1 MLEADIVGI
10 GKWLNSRR
18 LSGYLIDFFFFF
30 SYIRNSCY
38 RANDGIPLAPFAK
51 GEGVIGRMGLRPHPG
66 PLLEEREVDSS
77 GETLLTPS
85 DLRFQRKK

>member
-18 LSGYLIDFFFFF
+18 LSGYSIDFFFFF

-38 RANDGIPLAPFAK
+38 RANDGIPMAPN
-51 GEGVIGRMGLRPHPG
+51 PPS
-66 PLLEEREVDSS
+66 PLKRGSARGGNWLIVNSLGFLCPREF
-77 GETLLTPS
+77 L
-85 DLRFQRKK
+85 